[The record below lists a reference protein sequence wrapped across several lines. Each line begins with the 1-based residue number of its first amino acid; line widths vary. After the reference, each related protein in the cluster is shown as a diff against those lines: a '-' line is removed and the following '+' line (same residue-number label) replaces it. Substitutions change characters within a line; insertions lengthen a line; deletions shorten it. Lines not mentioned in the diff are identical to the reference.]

1 MLYEILFD
9 VFAGVFKTI
18 ANQITHVTSL
28 FKQAMDRFY
37 DRPLKKQSFRMP
49 RNKKT
54 CSPII
59 K

>member
-37 DRPLKKQSFRMP
+37 DRLFIRHIFLIPP
-49 RNKKT
+49 NKITGIPK
-54 CSPII
+54 I